1 MLYQCHQHKRIE
13 VQYEYWPKLL
23 ELDEQRLIVIETE
36 AQCSYSALVSWK
48 ALKGKASNWSIMK
61 KDTAVTMNKKPTYC
75 RIDTI
80 YELIKHQ

>member
-48 ALKGKASNWSIMK
+48 ALKGKASN
-61 KDTAVTMNKKPTYC
+61 
-75 RIDTI
+75 
-80 YELIKHQ
+80 